1 MITFESVNKFILS
14 DITLHVPQGE
24 CVGLIGASGAGK
36 STLIKL
42 ACGLLVPDSGYVRT
56 MGKDPFLYRGHYGG
70 EFDVF
75 MTGVPSLD
83 KNDTVLEGFSLLR
96 EIYGLSK
103 GQFEEDYK
111 ALSMGLGFSEYE
123 TEKVGNLSLGQKRR
137 VELAA
142 GFLKRP
148 KLWILD
154 EPEVGLDEN
163 GKAALGEILSE
174 RCKEG
179 MTVLISSHNLSE
191 ISRVCSRIAL
201 LEEGKLVFYGSENRL
216 RKNFAP
222 IDSMTV
228 KLLGKLLDLEDL
240 PLKRY
245 EVENHVLRLS
255 YNSNHITAAE
265 IIGVILQQT
274 EISEIKIQ
282 KPNLED
288 ILIQMKREG

>member
-1 MITFESVNKFILS
+1 MITFENVNKFTLS
-14 DITLHVPQGE
+14 DITLHVPEGE
-24 CVGLIGASGAGK
+24 CVGLIGTSGAGK
-36 STLIKL
+36 TTLIKL

-56 MGKDPFLYRGHYGG
+56 MGKEPFVYRGHYGG
-70 EFDVF
+70 DFDVL

-83 KNDTVLEGFSLLR
+83 KDDTVLEGFSILK

-103 GQFEEDYK
+103 ERFEKDYK
-111 ALSMGLGFSEYE
+111 ELSRRFGFAEYE
-123 TEKVGNLSLGQKRR
+123 TEKIGDLSLGQRRR
-137 VELAA
+137 VELGD

-163 GKAALGEILSE
+163 AKAALGEILSE

-191 ISRVCSRIAL
+191 ISRVCSRIVL
-201 LEEGKLVFYGSENRL
+201 LEEGKMVFYGSEDRL

-222 IDSMTV
+222 IDSMIV
-228 KLLGKLLDLEDL
+228 KLSGKLPDLEDL
-240 PLKRY
+240 PLKKY

-274 EISEIKIQ
+274 EISEIKIH

-288 ILIQMKREG
+288 ILMQIRKEG

>member
-1 MITFESVNKFILS
+1 ML
-14 DITLHVPQGE
+14 
-24 CVGLIGASGAGK
+24 
-36 STLIKL
+36 
-42 ACGLLVPDSGYVRT
+42 
-56 MGKDPFLYRGHYGG
+56 
-70 EFDVF
+70 

-83 KNDTVLEGFSLLR
+83 KDDTVLEGFSILK

-103 GQFEEDYK
+103 ERFEEDYK
-111 ALSMGLGFSEYE
+111 ELSRRFGFAEYE
-123 TEKVGNLSLGQKRR
+123 TEKIGDLSLGQRRR
-137 VELAA
+137 VELGA

-163 GKAALGEILSE
+163 AKAAL
-174 RCKEG
+174 G

-201 LEEGKLVFYGSENRL
+201 LEEGKMVFYGSEDRL

-222 IDSMTV
+222 IDSMIV
-228 KLLGKLLDLEDL
+228 KLSGKLPDLEDL

-274 EISEIKIQ
+274 EISEIKIH

-288 ILIQMKREG
+288 ILMQIRKEG